1 MKKNNIFGH
10 ALLMVKKNKRS
21 YLMLSI
27 TIMMSF
33 TFLLSFLIY
42 TDSKIMTNNVETIE
56 QKPYMIE
63 SYLTG
68 VDKKIKYTYINNLDK
83 LDKTKYFMSDNVVLE
98 SKFRT
103 DYDFTSVILT
113 SNNDMGTFLGMNYEI
128 VREDGKK
135 ISLSSNQV
143 MVRSSIYEQL
153 KKEKKDKK
161 IILNIP
167 IETNDGSYKYVNVEV
182 VGGYKPK
189 NEKDNISMNNEI
201 IMSQDTLKNIDYS
214 INETR
219 MFIYT
224 HYPTKVL
231 ELANNFDIFTKSV
244 FQDKKEKFPEIQ
256 KDLKSKGMIVVVLFI
271 LLGINLY
278 SSFVNALNERKFE
291 IGVKRAIGASGKD
304 IIMQFLFEGI
314 IVVLSNIVL
323 SSLLAVSIFI
333 GYKYYNNM
341 IKGSRFIF
349 YLSKYSICMY
359 LVVSIF
365 LTMAFSLMFA
375 IQSSRVEI
383 IKYIKGE

>member
-182 VGGYKPK
+182 VGGYKAK